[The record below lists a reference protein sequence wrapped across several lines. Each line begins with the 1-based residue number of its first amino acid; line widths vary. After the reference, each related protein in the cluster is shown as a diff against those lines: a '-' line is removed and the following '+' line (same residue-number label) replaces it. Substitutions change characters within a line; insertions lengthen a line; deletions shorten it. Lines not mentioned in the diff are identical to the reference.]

1 MAERT
6 MREPRDSPGSAVSSF
21 GQVSYFGK
29 AAGILCKAWGEATV
43 RRAALVLAPL
53 VLIVALLGLPNL
65 TTGTREGEIAF
76 SPESVDLGRI
86 PLGKKAPFRYEMRN
100 TGNKP
105 VRIVGARI
113 EALEG
118 C

>member
-1 MAERT
+1 MNPHR
-6 MREPRDSPGSAVSSF
+6 AVL
-21 GQVSYFGK
+21 
-29 AAGILCKAWGEATV
+29 I
-43 RRAALVLAPL
+43 LAPL
-53 VLIVALLGLPNL
+53 VFIVGLLALPNL

-76 SPESVDLGRI
+76 SPESVDLGRV
-86 PLGKKAPFRYEMRN
+86 PLGEKASFRYQMRN

-105 VRIVGARI
+105 VRILRAKI